1 MSPCLSRCP
10 QLCHLSPGG
19 SLLHGVPSSRT
30 TRSGAFFKVRALCRA
45 VTGDG
50 MVDRTLDTD
59 DDVVV
64 LEFRRVLAMTTID
77 AGALAGDLAERLL
90 TIELHT
96 IPDRNRR
103 EEAELDRAY
112 RDAHPSILAS
122 LFDLLAE
129 VLRVLPDVELTHR
142 PRMADFARVLAA
154 VDHVTGWDTQGSYRA
169 TAADAVADVLEG
181 EPFARAVVDLVRA
194 AGHAGVCM
202 TAADI
207 LGKIATPEK
216 LPRKWPKDATR
227 AGGQLKRLAP
237 ALRAIGYDVD
247 DTQRETEGNRS
258 RLYRIT
264 SVESPCI
271 SAPGAP
277 AAPATAT
284 DQHERPGAGTGLST
298 RTAPGSTREHPI
310 PGAAGAAPGA
320 VKLPAPGT
328 RTHPEQGELSHP
340 GAAGAP
346 GAGMQPLSAQVPST
360 ITLCGVCR
368 TSLDPAFAAA
378 GGTTHP
384 CCDPTERTEQ

>member
-1 MSPCLSRCP
+1 
-10 QLCHLSPGG
+10 
-19 SLLHGVPSSRT
+19 
-30 TRSGAFFKVRALCRA
+30 
-45 VTGDG
+45 
-50 MVDRTLDTD
+50 
-59 DDVVV
+59 
-64 LEFRRVLAMTTID
+64 MTTID
-77 AGALAGDLAERLL
+77 AGAVAGDLAERLL

-103 EEAELDRAY
+103 EEAELDRVY
-112 RDAHPSILAS
+112 REAHPSILAS
-122 LFDLLAE
+122 LFDLLAK

-194 AGHAGVCM
+194 AGPAGVCL
-202 TAADI
+202 TAADT

-227 AGGQLKRLAP
+227 ASGQLKRLAP

-271 SAPGAP
+271 SASGAP

-298 RTAPGSTREHPI
+298 RHP
-310 PGAAGAAPGA
+310 
-320 VKLPAPGT
+320 
-328 RTHPEQGELSHP
+328 HPP
-340 GAAGAP
+340 
-346 GAGMQPLSAQVPST
+346 
-360 ITLCGVCR
+360 
-368 TSLDPAFAAA
+368 
-378 GGTTHP
+378 
-384 CCDPTERTEQ
+384 